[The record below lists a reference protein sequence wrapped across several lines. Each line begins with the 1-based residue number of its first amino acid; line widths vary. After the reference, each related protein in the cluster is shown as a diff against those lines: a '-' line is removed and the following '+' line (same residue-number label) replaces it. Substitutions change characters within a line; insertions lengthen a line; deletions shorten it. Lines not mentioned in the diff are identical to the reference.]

1 MATELTFRAQLGR
14 LIPAGEDAEAWVI
27 KRNGQLVSGKYSQPR
42 SLEQNSLLWAV
53 AKKTFNNLPARW
65 DGIWADKYRMVKGLQ
80 LAVGITT
87 ATAVPTK
94 AGADIV
100 MVPSSIADMDR
111 DEATAACDLLFKGM
125 ARLLNI
131 DVDTLLAET
140 EAA

>member
-14 LIPAGEDAEAWVI
+14 LIPAGEDAEAWVN
-27 KRNGQLVSGKYSQPR
+27 KRNGQLVSGKFSQPR

-53 AKKTFNNLPARW
+53 AEKTFDNLPARW

-87 ATAVPTK
+87 DTAVPTK

-125 ARLLNI
+125 ARRL
-131 DVDTLLAET
+131 DVDVGTLLAET